1 MNRLHYLSALVA
13 LAAVAVC
20 WSCAEVKVEGQ
31 NAGDCEDGADN
42 DMDGTFDCG
51 DDGCSGAPVCV
62 GDDDDTSVGGD
73 DDTSTGGDDDTGGP
87 GDDDTGGPGDDDSQG
102 GGTGEGS
109 SPECQPDV
117 CPECEDGADNDG
129 DGLMDCD
136 DPGCS
141 DWCNG
146 AGDDD
151 TGGPGDDDSQGG
163 GGMGE
168 GDGQFCTSG
177 ACPECEDGL
186 DNDADGTYDCG
197 EVPDPTS
204 TDPANPNYPA
214 DPGCSDW
221 CNSRS

>member
-102 GGTGEGS
+102 GG
-109 SPECQPDV
+109 
-117 CPECEDGADNDG
+117 
-129 DGLMDCD
+129 
-136 DPGCS
+136 
-141 DWCNG
+141 
-146 AGDDD
+146 
-151 TGGPGDDDSQGG
+151 
-163 GGMGE
+163 GMGE